1 MAHMQYNQ
9 QAMPSGLSSRR
20 GGQNIKPLSFDFK
33 SIPEND
39 TGIPTPRTSRSH
51 LLAGLRTAPKSATAT
66 SFSIG
71 NGPASP
77 TVNPHAR
84 NNRNSITPGMYDAGA
99 SYLNGPKTSMPT
111 YGGMHQAQQ
120 QAIQQQ
126 ALYNAEVAAYQQQ
139 QQQQQQYTTDQGMV
153 SQLSMEDSVQGEL
166 DPNVHAQL
174 MYTNHV
180 LAQRQQ
186 QLQQQLQALQTAAQQ
201 LQSQGYRMQGQ
212 APAAQQNHQSAVYQ
226 QQMQQHVQQQVEQL
240 QQQRLQQQYLAL
252 QQARAQ
258 QAAQIQHLQQLQ
270 ALMTPTATQQ
280 QSAYSLYDPT
290 TGQQAL
296 YEATNQLAN
305 QTAQLNLN
313 SYGGVQQPAVGTP
326 RLQVSPPPTEAN
338 KSNSRNPSPPRRFE
352 SPVVETAVNPLPPP
366 SANAFRRGHKKSIS
380 TANGNKNQLTIS
392 TTEELPKTAGPKT
405 SSFPMTPMTAG
416 YGPGQARAGEHPV
429 RQPRNPPS
437 LDELKSKPT
446 SKHEG
451 SKNFVA
457 RTRRSAIH
465 NLVRAGL
472 ERRKEAR
479 SSGSI
484 SPISESADELVETP
498 LTDNDSDSG
507 RSGSGILLDH
517 DDAECSLPSS
527 RTSTGS
533 WGAIGSDRP
542 SSRQK
547 TDRKSVDSTNC
558 SDNETANRDSGSF
571 ASLLKN
577 SNRGA
582 KAESAEGQQRKARL
596 VLSTQKRSIGA

>member
-126 ALYNAEVAAYQQQ
+126 ALYNAEVAAY
-139 QQQQQQYTTDQGMV
+139 QQQQQYTTDQGMV

-577 SNRGA
+577 SNRGT

>member
-9 QAMPSGLSSRR
+9 QAMPSGLASRR

-66 SFSIG
+66 SFSVG

-84 NNRNSITPGMYDAGA
+84 NSRNNSITPGMYDGA

-120 QAIQQQ
+120 QAMQQQ

-139 QQQQQQYTTDQGMV
+139 QQYTTDQIMV
-153 SQLSMEDSVQGEL
+153 PQLSMDDSVQGEL

-186 QLQQQLQALQTAAQQ
+186 QLQQQLQALQAAAQQ

-212 APAAQQNHQSAVYQ
+212 APASQHNHQSAVYQ
-226 QQMQQHVQQQVEQL
+226 QQMQQQVQQQVEQL

-290 TGQQAL
+290 TGQQTL

-326 RLQVSPPPTEAN
+326 RLQVSPPPPAEAS
-338 KSNSRNPSPPRRFE
+338 KSNSRSSSPPRRFE
-352 SPVVETAVNPLPPP
+352 SPVETAVNPLPPP
-366 SANAFRRGHKKSIS
+366 SANAFRRGYKKTIS
-380 TANGNKNQLTIS
+380 TANGNKNQLSIS
-392 TTEELPKTAGPKT
+392 TNEEPPKTAGPKT
-405 SSFPMTPMTAG
+405 STFPMTPMTAG

-547 TDRKSVDSTNC
+547 TNRTSVDSTNC
-558 SDNETANRDSGSF
+558 SDNETASRDSGSF

-582 KAESAEGQQRKARL
+582 KTEAVDGQQRKARL
-596 VLSTQKRSIGA
+596 VLTAQKRSIGA

>member
-1 MAHMQYNQ
+1 MQYNQ
-9 QAMPSGLSSRR
+9 QAMPSGLASRR

-66 SFSIG
+66 SFSMA

-84 NNRNSITPGMYDAGA
+84 NNRNSMTPGGYDGV
-99 SYLNGPKTSMPT
+99 SYLNNGPKTSMPT

-120 QAIQQQ
+120 QAMQQQ
-126 ALYNAEVAAYQQQ
+126 ALYNAEIAAYQQQ
-139 QQQQQQYTTDQGMV
+139 QQYTTEQAMG
-153 SQLSMEDSVQGEL
+153 SQFSTDDSLEL

-174 MYTNHV
+174 MYTNQV

-186 QLQQQLQALQTAAQQ
+186 QLQQQLQALQAAAQQ

-212 APAAQQNHQSAVYQ
+212 TPAAQQNHQSAVYQ

-270 ALMTPTATQQ
+270 ALMTPTTSTKQ
-280 QSAYSLYDPT
+280 QSQYSLYDPA
-290 TGQQAL
+290 TGQQTL
-296 YEATNQLAN
+296 YEATNQLVN

-326 RLQVSPPPTEAN
+326 RLQVSPPPPTEAN
-338 KSNSRNPSPPRRFE
+338 KSNSRNNSPPRRFE

-392 TTEELPKTAGPKT
+392 TNEEPPKTAGPKT

-547 TDRKSVDSTNC
+547 TNRTSVDSTNC
-558 SDNETANRDSGSF
+558 SDNETTSRDSGSF

-577 SNRGA
+577 NNRNA
-582 KAESAEGQQRKARL
+582 KTESSEGQQRKARL
-596 VLSTQKRSIGA
+596 VLSTQKRNIGA

>member
-9 QAMPSGLSSRR
+9 QAMPSGLASRR

-84 NNRNSITPGMYDAGA
+84 NNRNSITPGMYDGA

-139 QQQQQQYTTDQGMV
+139 QYTTDQVMV
-153 SQLSMEDSVQGEL
+153 PQLSMEDSVQGEL

-186 QLQQQLQALQTAAQQ
+186 QLQQQLQALQAAAQQ

-212 APAAQQNHQSAVYQ
+212 GPASQQGHQSAVYQ

-280 QSAYSLYDPT
+280 QQSAYSLYDPT
-290 TGQQAL
+290 TGQQTL
-296 YEATNQLAN
+296 YDATNQLAN

-326 RLQVSPPPTEAN
+326 RLQVSPPPPAETS
-338 KSNSRNPSPPRRFE
+338 KSNSRNSSPPRRFE
-352 SPVVETAVNPLPPP
+352 SPVETVVNPLPPP
-366 SANAFRRGHKKSIS
+366 SANAFRRGHKKTIS

-392 TTEELPKTAGPKT
+392 TNEEPPKTAGPKT
-405 SSFPMTPMTAG
+405 STFPMTPMTAG

-457 RTRRSAIH
+457 RTRRSAI
-465 NLVRAGL
+465 NNIVRAGL

-547 TDRKSVDSTNC
+547 TNRTSVDSTNC
-558 SDNETANRDSGSF
+558 SDNEAASRDSGSF

-577 SNRGA
+577 SNRSDKTGTA
-582 KAESAEGQQRKARL
+582 DGQQRKARL
-596 VLSTQKRSIGA
+596 VLTAQKRSIGA